1 MSIVMVVGSPGAG
14 KTAIT
19 NAAAKRGVR
28 IIQIGTLMEEEATR
42 KGYIK
47 DRDQIRHSL
56 GLRLQRELQ
65 AHAFGSL
72 SKMKGNVVVD
82 THMSIWSNDR
92 YIVGVPHDSLESL
105 KNVVAWVYID
115 AATGDITK
123 RRRLDKSRNRDMVS
137 PHDIEMQ
144 RMLNLSLFFHCAW
157 YTGAPLYI
165 IYNKEGKLKES
176 IRQFDRIL
184 SETIGV

>member
-105 KNVVAWVYID
+105 KN
-115 AATGDITK
+115 
-123 RRRLDKSRNRDMVS
+123 
-137 PHDIEMQ
+137 
-144 RMLNLSLFFHCAW
+144 
-157 YTGAPLYI
+157 
-165 IYNKEGKLKES
+165 
-176 IRQFDRIL
+176 
-184 SETIGV
+184 